1 MARIFNIY
9 FAFEGMV
16 YNAVVSVRTT
26 PFFTEYTLNNF
37 HEELIELLP
46 GNKILS
52 QSPGHF
58 VFHEIFA
65 TREDFEARNNM
76 PCAKEWFARL
86 ALHPGRGFVVLS
98 ARHQLAKLGPRRMS
112 EPRLVFSKKQRSA
125 GTISA

>member
-52 QSPGHF
+52 RSPGHF
-58 VFHEIFA
+58 VFQNASSENS
-65 TREDFEARNNM
+65 T
-76 PCAKEWFARL
+76 
-86 ALHPGRGFVVLS
+86 ALMNAIIKAVAEHMLS
-98 ARHQLAKLGPRRMS
+98 ID
-112 EPRLVFSKKQRSA
+112 V
-125 GTISA
+125 